1 MLTHYDGNHSAIYTY
16 VKQKKKRKKERREKS
31 RFFFLLSL
39 STSYHNLQQLGSMK
53 SIAETW
59 QDLANVV

>member
-1 MLTHYDGNHSAIYTY
+1 MSNE
-16 VKQKKKRKKERREKS
+16 KRKEKRKGEKS